1 MRVIEFI
8 SLPRLRQ
15 FMSADMDLAPFSSR
29 LRLLYVAASSRDN
42 ADVLVEVY
50 GNDYPIYV
58 AFMTYDTTLLL

>member
-1 MRVIEFI
+1 
-8 SLPRLRQ
+8 
-15 FMSADMDLAPFSSR
+15 MSADMDLAPFSSR